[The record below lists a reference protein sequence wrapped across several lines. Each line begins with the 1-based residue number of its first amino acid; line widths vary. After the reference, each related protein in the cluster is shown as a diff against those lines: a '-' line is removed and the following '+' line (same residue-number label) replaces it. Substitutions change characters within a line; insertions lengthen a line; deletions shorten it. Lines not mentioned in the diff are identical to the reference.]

1 MTINLEDIKKI
12 TELEDAGYE
21 VETVLDIYVTVYKED
36 KVVYQGEIEDFH
48 LTF

>member
-21 VETVLDIYVTVYKED
+21 VETVLDMYITVYKGNE
-36 KVVYQGEIEDFH
+36 VVFQGEVEDFH